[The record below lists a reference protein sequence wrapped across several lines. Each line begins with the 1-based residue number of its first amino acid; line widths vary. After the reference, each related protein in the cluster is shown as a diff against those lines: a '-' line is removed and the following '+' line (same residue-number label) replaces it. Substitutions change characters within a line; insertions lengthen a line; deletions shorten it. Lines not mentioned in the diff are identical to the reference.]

1 MYPEVVYETCFFFC
15 GGVYENFSFAH
26 NPVLLI
32 AQLPRRVETPKGNEF
47 RLGELQFTDLLV
59 GKLPIKELL

>member
-1 MYPEVVYETCFFFC
+1 MYPEVYMKHIFFC

-26 NPVLLI
+26 NPVLPI
-32 AQLPRRVETPKGNEF
+32 VQLRRRVETPKCNEF
-47 RLGELQFTDLLV
+47 RLGELQFTGLLV